1 MAQEPK
7 LTEQE
12 GHMADEKPESE
23 TRCKDTGGDGAENL
37 LEIKDLKLDL
47 MSVRGIIHA
56 LNGVNLKIRPGEIH
70 GLVGESGSGKSMT
83 SKSVMR
89 LHNEQRSRMS
99 GKILFHGRDL
109 LKASRKQMQA
119 IRGGKISMIF
129 QDPMTSLNPL
139 LTVGEQIGETYRQHE
154 KCSKAEAKKKTCEI
168 LEKVG
173 IYPPEKRALQY
184 PFELSGGLQQ
194 RVMIAIAIACG
205 PDLLIADEP
214 TTALDVTIQAQILE
228 LLKKLSEDM
237 GMSVLLITHNF
248 GIVAEICDRVSVMY
262 AGKVVETCDTKT
274 IFRDAAHPYSRALIA
289 SIPKTGM
296 NVEYLPTIPGSPPEL
311 YGENKACAY
320 LPRCSYRD
328 NRCLQAPEMK
338 SCGVGHLA
346 ACHHLQA
353 QEAEKD

>member
-1 MAQEPK
+1 
-7 LTEQE
+7 
-12 GHMADEKPESE
+12 
-23 TRCKDTGGDGAENL
+23 
-37 LEIKDLKLDL
+37 
-47 MSVRGIIHA
+47 
-56 LNGVNLKIRPGEIH
+56 
-70 GLVGESGSGKSMT
+70 
-83 SKSVMR
+83 
-89 LHNEQRSRMS
+89 
-99 GKILFHGRDL
+99 
-109 LKASRKQMQA
+109 
-119 IRGGKISMIF
+119 
-129 QDPMTSLNPL
+129 
-139 LTVGEQIGETYRQHE
+139 
-154 KCSKAEAKKKTCEI
+154 
-168 LEKVG
+168 
-173 IYPPEKRALQY
+173 
-184 PFELSGGLQQ
+184 
-194 RVMIAIAIACG
+194 
-205 PDLLIADEP
+205 
-214 TTALDVTIQAQILE
+214 
-228 LLKKLSEDM
+228 
-237 GMSVLLITHNF
+237 MSVLLITHNF